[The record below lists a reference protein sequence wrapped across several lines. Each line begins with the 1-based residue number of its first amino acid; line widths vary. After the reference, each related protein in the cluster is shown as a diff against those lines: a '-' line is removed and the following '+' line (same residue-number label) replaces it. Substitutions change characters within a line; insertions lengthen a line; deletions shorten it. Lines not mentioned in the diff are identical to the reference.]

1 MAETLLYQGVAVNP
15 ANGLRVRLGHNE
27 ETLAGTKS
35 LVPQDATFQLLDC
48 NGSGRQVNL
57 PAEEASQGL
66 FFVIKNVTAATHAI
80 TVKEDSATTTIDS
93 ISAGAFGIV
102 VCDGASWVSAVGD
115 VDFG

>member
-1 MAETLLYQGVAVNP
+1 MAETLIPQGVSVNP
-15 ANGLRVRLGHNE
+15 VNGLRARLGHNE
-27 ETLAGTKS
+27 ETLAGTKT

-48 NGSGRQVNL
+48 DGSGRQVTL

-80 TVKEDSATTTIDS
+80 TVKDDGASTIDS
-93 ISAGAFGIV
+93 ISAVSFGIF
-102 VCDGASWVSAVGD
+102 VCDGKDWVSAVGD